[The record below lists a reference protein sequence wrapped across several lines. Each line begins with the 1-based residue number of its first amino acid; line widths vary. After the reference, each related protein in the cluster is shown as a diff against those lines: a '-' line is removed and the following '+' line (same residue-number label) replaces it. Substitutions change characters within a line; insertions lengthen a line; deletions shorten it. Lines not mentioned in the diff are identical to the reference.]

1 MQRSVC
7 TFTRQLNCRTSLAS
21 LVKEARSPPS
31 VVQFS
36 TTKFSNPFH
45 VLGVPPSSSY
55 QAVQKAFLKLALE
68 YHPDTSSKDKDTS
81 EHFVRIRKAFE
92 NIRDGTPY
100 SDKGQSEPDLPWTE
114 QDFLNWFC
122 QNTGIKMTSVQR
134 RELVH
139 LHRSRIPGAYY
150 GGQMY
155 DLAHRVV
162 YEQDAFSRLVKRG
175 TPPPTPK
182 STTDESSLRR
192 KRKR

>member
-1 MQRSVC
+1 MQRSAC
-7 TFTRQLNCRTSLAS
+7 TLTRQLNCRTSLAS
-21 LVKEARSPPS
+21 LVREESRAPS
-31 VVQFS
+31 SVAQFS
-36 TTKFSNPFH
+36 TTKSSNPFH
-45 VLGVPPSSSY
+45 ILGVPPSSSY

-68 YHPDTSSKDKDTS
+68 YHPDTSSKDTS
-81 EHFVRIRKAFE
+81 EHFVLIRKAFE
-92 NIRDGTPY
+92 KIRDGTPY
-100 SDKGQSEPDLPWTE
+100 SDKGHSEPDLPWTE

-122 QNTGIKMTSVQR
+122 QNTGIKMTPVQR

-162 YEQDAFSRLVKRG
+162 QEQDAFFRLLKKG
-175 TPPPTPK
+175 APPPPAK
-182 STTDESSLRR
+182 ITTDESSLRR

>member
-1 MQRSVC
+1 MQRSAF
-7 TFTRQLNCRTSLAS
+7 TLTRQFNFRTSLAS
-21 LVKEARSPPS
+21 LERETRSPSPS
-31 VVQFS
+31 VAQFS
-36 TTKFSNPFH
+36 TTKNYNPFH
-45 VLGVPPSSSY
+45 ILGVPPSSSY
-55 QAVQKAFLKLALE
+55 QVVQKAFHKLALE
-68 YHPDTSSKDKDTS
+68 YHPDTSSKDTS

-100 SDKGQSEPDLPWTE
+100 SDKAQSDSDLPFTE
-114 QDFLNWFC
+114 QDFLNYFW

-139 LHRSRIPGAYY
+139 LYRSRIPGAYY

-162 YEQDAFSRLVKRG
+162 HEQDAFFRLKKKG
-175 TPPPTPK
+175 TPPPPPT